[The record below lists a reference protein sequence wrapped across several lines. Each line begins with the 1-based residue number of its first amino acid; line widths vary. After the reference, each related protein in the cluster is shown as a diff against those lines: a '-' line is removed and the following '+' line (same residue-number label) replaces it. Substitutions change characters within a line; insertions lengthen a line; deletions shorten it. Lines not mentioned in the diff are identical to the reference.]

1 MKYYIIAGE
10 RSGDLHAANLV
21 KSLRQL
27 DADLEIRGIGG
38 DYMKES
44 GVQILMHYKEL
55 AVMGFLEVLKSIFRL
70 RKFLQKCQ
78 NDVAAFKPDVL
89 ILVDFAGFNMRMAKF
104 GKANNFRT
112 FYYISPKIW
121 AWNQKRAL
129 KIKKSVDKMFVILP
143 FEKDFYKRYDYPVDY
158 VGNPLLDAINAF
170 QPNDHF
176 SANNRLD
183 DKKIIA
189 VLPGSRQQEV
199 AYILEIMLS
208 VINDFPD
215 YRFVVAGVDNLS
227 QEAYKVLDEID
238 RVSLVY
244 DQTYDLLTQA
254 QAAIVTSG
262 TATLETA
269 LLNVPQVVCYR
280 TSNFT
285 YRIAKHLIKVEY
297 ISLVNLIAGQEVVRE
312 LIQHELNYENLKNAV
327 RAILPGGPERQNV
340 LSGYVKVHELLGNK
354 KASQTTARLMV
365 DYLS

>member
-27 DADLEIRGIGG
+27 DTDLEIRGIGG

-70 RKFLQKCQ
+70 RKFLQQCQ
-78 NDVAAFKPDVL
+78 KDVVAFNPDVL

-104 GKANNFRT
+104 GKANGFRT

-129 KIKKSVDKMFVILP
+129 KIKKAVDKMFVILP
-143 FEKDFYKRYDYPVDY
+143 FEKDFYRRYDYPVDY
-158 VGNPLLDAINAF
+158 VGNPLLDAINEF
-170 QPNDHF
+170 QPNDDF
-176 SANNRLD
+176 KASNRLD

-227 QEAYKVLDEID
+227 REAYKVLDEID
-238 RVSLVY
+238 QVSLVY

-297 ISLVNLIAGQEVVRE
+297 ISLVNLIAGREVVKE
-312 LIQHELNYENLKNAV
+312 LIQHELNHENLKHSV
-327 RAILPGGPERQNV
+327 MAILPGGKERQNV
-340 LSGYVKVHELLGNK
+340 LSGYLKVHELLGNK
-354 KASQTTARLMV
+354 KASQTTARLMM